1 MEAGTCSACG
11 TPFGS
16 LFREPEPAPRG
27 DPARAAA
34 LSFVFPGLG
43 HLSAGRTAEGLARM
57 VAFLWMAGTAVAI
70 VVMRRG
76 LGLGP
81 FVPLVLLLGIAA
93 TVIYGMSV
101 PDARRA
107 AQGQPP
113 VLTTRMMMYGVS
125 GMMLITVL
133 VLMITS
139 IRARG

>member
-1 MEAGTCSACG
+1 
-11 TPFGS
+11 
-16 LFREPEPAPRG
+16 
-27 DPARAAA
+27 
-34 LSFVFPGLG
+34 
-43 HLSAGRTAEGLARM
+43 M

>member
-1 MEAGTCSACG
+1 MEAASCSACG

-16 LFREPEPAPRG
+16 LFREPEAPPST
-27 DPARAAA
+27 DPGRAGA
-34 LSFVFPGLG
+34 LSFLFPGLG
-43 HLSAGRTAEGLARM
+43 HLAAGRTAEGLARA

-70 VVMRRG
+70 LVVRRG

-81 FVPLVLLLGIAA
+81 FLPLVVLLGAA
-93 TVIYGMSV
+93 AVVIYAMSV

-107 AQGQPP
+107 ARGEAP

-125 GMMLITVL
+125 GMMLITIL

>member
-1 MEAGTCSACG
+1 MEEGACSACG

-16 LFREPEPAPRG
+16 LFREPDQA
-27 DPARAAA
+27 PARDPGRAGA
-34 LSFVFPGLG
+34 LSFLFPGLG
-43 HLSAGRTAEGLARM
+43 HFAAGKPAEGLARA

-70 VVMRRG
+70 LVVRRG
-76 LGLGP
+76 IGLGP
-81 FVPLVLLLGIAA
+81 FLPLVVLLAA
-93 TVIYGMSV
+93 AAAVIYAMSV

-107 AQGQPP
+107 VRGQPP
-113 VLTTRMMMYGVS
+113 VLTTRIMMYGVS